1 MSSEAERQI
10 LVEHL
15 LGVDGMCTGCRTWWA
30 LLAPY
35 PCWQVEWATT
45 RQARHLTAAVLG
57 GRP

>member
-45 RQARHLTAAVLG
+45 RQARHL
-57 GRP
+57 